1 MRLGRYDNPY
11 KCVSYAAIDPA
22 VRQEPLALEAADGG
36 LSSGMLYSRGHGH
49 KTVVCFMHPK
59 ADMSRHYA
67 IPTLLDAGY
76 AAFGQNSR
84 WLNNDELCVHEHL
97 LLDVAAGVAFLRKWG
112 FEHVVV
118 CGNSGG
124 GSLYAFY

>member
-22 VRQEPLALEAADGG
+22 VQREPVALEAADGG
-36 LSSGMLYSRGHGH
+36 LSSGTLHTKGRH
-49 KTVVCFMHPK
+49 KTVVCFMHPQ

-67 IPTLLDAGY
+67 IPALLDAGY

-84 WLNNDELCVHEHL
+84 NLNND
-97 LLDVAAGVAFLRKWG
+97 A
-112 FEHVVV
+112 
-118 CGNSGG
+118 
-124 GSLYAFY
+124 